1 MSEKTV
7 QVGTKLLKAYAL
19 AKAGKKRSAAL
30 LFLEASA
37 SKDIDSLMNGLASS
51 LIAIKASMEEENLDD
66 ISDEEYEDEPS
77 DDEEELD
84 DYEEVEEDD
93 EVSPDFSF
101 LETED

>member
-1 MSEKTV
+1 MSERTIE
-7 QVGTKLLKAYAL
+7 VGTKLLKAYAL

-51 LIAIKASMEEENLDD
+51 LLSIKASMEEDNLDG
-66 ISDEEYEDEPS
+66 IEDEEDVDDTEEEEDEA
-77 DDEEELD
+77 DDE
-84 DYEEVEEDD
+84 

>member
-19 AKAGKKRSAAL
+19 AKAGKKRSAAM

-51 LIAIKASMEEENLDD
+51 LLAIKASMEEENLDD
-66 ISDEEYEDEPS
+66 IEDELPE
-77 DDEEELD
+77 DEELD
-84 DYEEVEEDD
+84 DYEEVEEEDDD